1 MGMAV
6 MNFMPQL
13 CDLALFE
20 PMGDHSLKQVL
31 LSLSLSLSLSPWA
44 IIRSSRSEFPFP
56 LEGEGLRGHGLSLRG
71 LWRALRT
78 AAS

>member
-31 LSLSLSLSLSPWA
+31 LSLSPSLSLSLSL
-44 IIRSSRSEFPFP
+44 SEPMGDHSLKQVRVP
-56 LEGEGLRGHGLSLRG
+56 LSP
-71 LWRALRT
+71 
-78 AAS
+78 